1 MNGAAFADTIKVGV
15 VGPFSGPFAIQGKN
29 FKAGIDAYMA
39 LNGSKVG
46 DDDIEIVYRDMPQAD
61 PAQAK
66 ALAQELV
73 VKEGVQY
80 LAGFYFTPDAMA
92 VTPLLE
98 QANVPLVI
106 MNAATSAIVTK
117 SPLVV
122 RTSFTLWQT
131 SVPMAKVANERG
143 VKKVITV
150 VSDYGPGVDA
160 ETAFTTTFEADGGE
174 IVESIRMPLSTN
186 DFSPI
191 MQRVK
196 DSGAEAVFAFL
207 PSGPTTLGFVK
218 SYNENG
224 AEGGRHPVPGA
235 RRPDPGIR
243 PAGAR
248 RLARSASSPPSTMRS
263 RTIRPRTRSSSRPH
277 ARRSA
282 IRPNS
287 RFPSVGAY
295 DGMHVIYKMIEATGG
310 KQDAQK
316 AVDAVKGLAWESPRG
331 PVSIDA
337 ESRHIT
343 QNIYLREVAK
353 AEDGTYYNKEIAT
366 FEKHDRSWSRGSE
379 IGAFL
384 PHRPGADASGTD
396 LTRRAARSCRP
407 SSASRS
413 TRWPTAWC
421 CSSSRSACR

>member
-1 MNGAAFADTIKVGV
+1 MTRLILAALAALATSVAAQADTIKVGV
-15 VGPFSGPFAIQGKN
+15 VGPFSGPFALQGKN

-39 LNGSKVG
+39 VNGAKVG
-46 DDDIEIVYRDMPQAD
+46 DDDIEILYRDVPQAD
-61 PAQAK
+61 PAQSK

-131 SVPMAKVANERG
+131 STPIAKVAKDAG
-143 VKKVITV
+143 VSKIISV

-160 ETAFTTTFEADGGE
+160 ENAFKAGFEAVGGE
-174 IVESIRMPLSTN
+174 IVEAIRMPLSTN

-191 MQRVK
+191 MQRIK
-196 DSGAEAVFAFL
+196 DSGAEGVFAFL

-218 SYNENG
+218 AFNENG
-224 AEGGRHPVPGA
+224 LKDGGIKFFAPG
-235 RRPDPGIR
+235 DLTQESDL
-243 PAGAR
+243 PALGDAA
-248 RLARSASSPPSTMRS
+248 LGLQTTFHYAVSHDSPENK
-263 RTIRPRTRSSSRPH
+263 
-277 ARRSA
+277 AFVEAAAKA
-282 IRPNS
+282 IGNPTELS
-287 RFPSVGAY
+287 FPAVGAY
-295 DGMHVIYKMIEATGG
+295 DGLHVIYKMIEATGG
-310 KQDAQK
+310 EQDAQK
-316 AVDAVKGLAWESPRG
+316 AVDAVKGLSWTSPRG
-331 PVSIDA
+331 PVSIDP

-353 AEDGTYYNKEIAT
+353 ADDGTYYNKEIQT
-366 FEKHDRSWSRGSE
+366 FEKQGD
-379 IGAFL
+379 
-384 PHRPGADASGTD
+384 PG
-396 LTRRAARSCRP
+396 LAAVK
-407 SSASRS
+407 
-413 TRWPTAWC
+413 
-421 CSSSRSACR
+421 

>member
-1 MNGAAFADTIKVGV
+1 MRRIILAALAALATSVAAQADTIKVGV
-15 VGPFSGPFAIQGKN
+15 VGPFSGPFALQGKN

-39 LNGSKVG
+39 VNGAKVG
-46 DDDIEIVYRDMPQAD
+46 DDDIEIIYRDVPQAD
-61 PAQAK
+61 PAQSK

-131 SVPMAKVANERG
+131 STPIAKVAKDAG
-143 VKKVITV
+143 VSKIISV

-160 ETAFTTTFEADGGE
+160 ENAFKAGFEAAGGE
-174 IVESIRMPLSTN
+174 IVEAIRMPLSTN

-191 MQRVK
+191 MQRIK
-196 DSGAEAVFAFL
+196 DSGAEGVFAFL

-218 SYNENG
+218 AFNENG
-224 AEGGRHPVPGA
+224 LKDGGIKFFAPGDLTQESDLPALGDAALGLQTTFHYAVSHDSPENKAFVEAVGKAIGNPAELSF
-235 RRPDPGIR
+235 
-243 PAGAR
+243 PA
-248 RLARSASSPPSTMRS
+248 
-263 RTIRPRTRSSSRPH
+263 
-277 ARRSA
+277 
-282 IRPNS
+282 
-287 RFPSVGAY
+287 VGAY

-310 KQDAQK
+310 EQDAQK
-316 AVDAVKGLAWESPRG
+316 AVDAVKGLSWTSPRG
-331 PVSIDA
+331 PVSIDP

-353 AEDGTYYNKEIAT
+353 ADDGTYYNKEIQT
-366 FEKHDRSWSRGSE
+366 FEKQGD
-379 IGAFL
+379 
-384 PHRPGADASGTD
+384 PG
-396 LTRRAARSCRP
+396 LAAVK
-407 SSASRS
+407 
-413 TRWPTAWC
+413 
-421 CSSSRSACR
+421 